1 MSATYPA
8 GASVPAEARPGI
20 PSRVAGVV
28 AAWGPAVPLL
38 ALVAFCLV
46 CPAIVLVAQTFA
58 TGSGIGLDLW
68 AKVLGQ
74 AVNQRAI
81 VTSLELAI
89 ASAAISTVAG
99 TPLAWLITRMTQGHR
114 AFWLGLLNVAANF
127 GGIGLAFAYVA
138 TLGVV
143 GMLTLVVQSVGLPF
157 VPPQPAS
164 FVALL
169 IAYEYTNIPLF
180 VLLTIPA
187 FGILRDD
194 WWEAAQT
201 ASATRWQFW
210 RRIGVPVLF
219 PFIAAGFL
227 LIFTWSIGIYG
238 IAYGLAG
245 QSGATPVLL
254 ITLQIGNALT
264 GDVLLG
270 PGRAAVLAVVLMA
283 LATGALLAYRALLR
297 RGLRWF

>member
-1 MSATYPA
+1 M
-8 GASVPAEARPGI
+8 
-20 PSRVAGVV
+20 
-28 AAWGPAVPLL
+28 
-38 ALVAFCLV
+38 
-46 CPAIVLVAQTFA
+46 
-58 TGSGIGLDLW
+58 
-68 AKVLGQ
+68 
-74 AVNQRAI
+74 NQRAI
-81 VTSLELAI
+81 VTSLELGL
-89 ASAAISTVAG
+89 ASAAISTIVG
-99 TPLAWLITRMTQGHR
+99 TPIAWLITRMIPGHR

-138 TLGVV
+138 TLGSV
-143 GMLTLVVQSVGLPF
+143 GMLTLMIQGTGVAF
-157 VPPQPAS
+157 APPPSAS
-164 FVALL
+164 FLALL
-169 IAYEYTNIPLF
+169 MAYEYTNVPLF

-187 FGILRDD
+187 MGVLRDD

-210 RRIGVPVLF
+210 RRVGGPVLA
-219 PFIAAGFL
+219 PFVVAGFL

-270 PGRAAVLAVVLMA
+270 PARAAILAVVLMA
-283 LATGALLAYRALLR
+283 IAIVALLTYRALLR
-297 RGLRWF
+297 RALRWF